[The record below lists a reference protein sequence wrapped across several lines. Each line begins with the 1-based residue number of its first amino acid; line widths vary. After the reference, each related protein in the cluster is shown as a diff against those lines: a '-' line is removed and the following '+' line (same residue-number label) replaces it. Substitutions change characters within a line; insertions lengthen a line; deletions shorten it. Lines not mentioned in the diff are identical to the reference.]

1 MSREISSPT
10 TRRTFRIGPRSAG
23 LMMTTEEFAQRPDSL
38 RQAGYRYELIRG
50 ILVMLPSPSISE
62 RDPNEELGYLLR
74 VYRNND
80 PAGSSLNATTSRNAA
95 NISTRAS
102 STIGLSTGSSVK

>member
-1 MSREISSPT
+1 MSREIASPT
-10 TRRTFRIGPRSAG
+10 TRRTSRIGPRSAG
-23 LMMTTEEFAQRPDSL
+23 LMMTTEEFDQRPDSL

-50 ILVMLPSPSISE
+50 ILVVSPSPSISE

-74 VYRNND
+74 VYRDNH
-80 PAGSSLNATTSRNAA
+80 PAGSSLDATTIKNTA

-102 STIGLSTGSSVK
+102 SSIGLSTGLSVK